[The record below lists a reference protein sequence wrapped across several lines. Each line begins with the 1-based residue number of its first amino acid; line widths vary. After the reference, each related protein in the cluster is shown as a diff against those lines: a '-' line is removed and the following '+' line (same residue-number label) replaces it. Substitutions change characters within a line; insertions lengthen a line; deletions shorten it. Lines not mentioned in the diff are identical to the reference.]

1 MLKLIDFDSS
11 VFCICLMSVMAIFHH
26 TDLYSLFWPCVS
38 MCMRISFGIV
48 GVCELVLPVCKCCL
62 RDRSPSMDE
71 SLESPSV
78 ALLVRN
84 PWATLL
90 VHGEKTWELRSRRTS
105 RRGRIAI
112 AASGTRGLV
121 GEVCLVDCICVGM
134 RGPDGKLIPSDT
146 ADGRL
151 NFLGSAANMPKH
163 RVADLG
169 MINYKRVWAWV
180 MEAPLAYDQP
190 RSYMFTGQE

>member
-1 MLKLIDFDSS
+1 MRWALQSKCPYTDAALGNSASS
-11 VFCICLMSVMAIFHH
+11 STSNHKRKSGKHKRKGGDPPSSKSTHAKASARGSPFKAE
-26 TDLYSLFWPCVS
+26 
-38 MCMRISFGIV
+38 G
-48 GVCELVLPVCKCCL
+48 
-62 RDRSPSMDE
+62 SPS
-71 SLESPSV
+71 SKSTH
-78 ALLVRN
+78 A
-84 PWATLL
+84 
-90 VHGEKTWELRSRRTS
+90 KTWELRSRRMS

-190 RSYMFTGQE
+190 RSYMFTGQG